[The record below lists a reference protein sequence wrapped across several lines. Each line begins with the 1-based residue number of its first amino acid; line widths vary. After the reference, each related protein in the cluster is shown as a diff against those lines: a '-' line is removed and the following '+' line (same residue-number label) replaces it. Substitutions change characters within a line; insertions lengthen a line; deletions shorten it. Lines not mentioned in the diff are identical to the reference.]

1 MQLVMQPHL
10 AVKRLCIMKKPFLS
24 PILFA
29 AAMALFSCNKTEE
42 LSPEPCTG
50 IEPTRLTGS
59 FFVDGFFPLHSR
71 YYWLYNDTLFDQAGN
86 IESTTVRMLSAK
98 EGYTHSFREAKSPI
112 LVSFSSILPDLA
124 FRNDS
129 VFLTGTRHNL
139 HSTKCVMLFGPL
151 LFPTTDTIKLN
162 NADTLMP
169 FPQAVITPAG
179 TFNNN
184 FIVQSS
190 SQTLLFSREIGLLHR
205 SDKLRNPNTG
215 AYYTRRSV
223 WLKEAV
229 LDGSMGRW
237 GN

>member
-1 MQLVMQPHL
+1 
-10 AVKRLCIMKKPFLS
+10 MKKPFL
-24 PILFA
+24 PLVFFVA
-29 AAMALFSCNKTEE
+29 ALALLSCNKTED
-42 LSPEPCTG
+42 LGPEPCTD

-59 FFVDGFFPLHSR
+59 FYVDGFFPLHSR
-71 YYWLYNDTLFDQAGN
+71 YYWLYNDTLFDIEGN
-86 IESTTVRMLSAK
+86 VESTTVRMLTAK
-98 EGYTHSFREAKSPI
+98 EGYSHRFREPKGPV
-112 LVSFSSILPDLA
+112 LVSFSSILPDMA

-129 VFLTGTRHNL
+129 VFLTGTRDNL
-139 HSTKCVMLFGPL
+139 HSTKCVRLFSPL

-162 NADTLMP
+162 NAQTLMP
-169 FPQAVITPAG
+169 FPQEVITPAG

-184 FIVQSS
+184 FIVQSI
-190 SQTLLFSREIGLLHR
+190 SQTLLFSREVGLLHL
-205 SDKLRNPNTG
+205 SSKLRNPTTG

>member
-1 MQLVMQPHL
+1 
-10 AVKRLCIMKKPFLS
+10 MKKPFL
-24 PILFA
+24 PFVLFLAALALFA
-29 AAMALFSCNKTEE
+29 CNKTED
-42 LSPEPCTG
+42 LGPEPCTD

-59 FFVDGFFPLHSR
+59 FYVDGFFPLHSR
-71 YYWLYNDTLFDQAGN
+71 YYWLYNDTLFDIEGN
-86 IESTTVRMLSAK
+86 VESTTVRMLTAK
-98 EGYTHSFREAKSPI
+98 EGYAHRFREPKGPV
-112 LVSFSSILPDLA
+112 LVSFSSILPDMA

-129 VFLTGTRHNL
+129 VFLTGTRDNL
-139 HSTKCVMLFGPL
+139 HSTKCIRLFGPL

-162 NADTLMP
+162 NAQTLMP

-184 FIVQSS
+184 FIVKSS
-190 SQTLLFSREIGLLHR
+190 TLTLLFSREIGLLHR
-205 SDKLRNPNTG
+205 SDKLRNPTTG
-215 AYYTRRSV
+215 EYYTRRSV

>member
-1 MQLVMQPHL
+1 MI
-10 AVKRLCIMKKPFLS
+10 VKRLWIMKKLLPFS
-24 PILFA
+24 VLFLTA
-29 AAMALFSCNKTEE
+29 LTLFSCNKTEE
-42 LSPEPCTG
+42 LGPEPCTG
-50 IEPTRLTGS
+50 VEPVRLTS
-59 FFVDGFFPLHSR
+59 FEVADGFFPMHSR
-71 YYWLYNDTLFDQAGN
+71 YYWLYNDTLFDQEGN
-86 IESTTVRMLSAK
+86 VESTAVRMLSAK
-98 EGYTHSFREAKSPI
+98 EGYTHSFREHNSPI

-129 VFLTGTRHNL
+129 VFLLGTRDNL
-139 HSTKCVMLFGPL
+139 HSTKCVRLGGPF

-169 FPQAVITPAG
+169 FPQEVITPAG

-190 SQTLLFSREIGLLHR
+190 FQTLLFSREIGLLHR
-205 SDKLRNPNTG
+205 STKLRNPTTG

-229 LDGSMGRW
+229 LDGSMGRRS
-237 GN
+237 N